1 LNIGTTDLRGDASG
15 GELRKYS
22 IDFFALKTYEDWLLK
37 TNLGTAYNEF
47 ETHHF
52 MRGLNLS
59 NMAETSGYDA
69 WFVNRVY
76 TPDTY
81 GFRPFAG
88 IKLEYDYR
96 KNIFESGSSVTA
108 VNHAVRKDFVTSG
121 HGGLRFEHELVDDLT
136 AIVEGVLET
145 SKTKTVFGGFN
156 YSFDP
161 SASVMLKYAIQEKES
176 LINNIVGAQI
186 RIVF

>member
-1 LNIGTTDLRGDASG
+1 MKGEDSG
-15 GELRKYS
+15 GELKKYS

-37 TNLGTAYNEF
+37 TNFGTAYNEF
-47 ETHHF
+47 QTHHF
-52 MRGLNLS
+52 MRGLNLG
-59 NMAETSGYDA
+59 NMAETSGHDV

-96 KNIFESGSSVTA
+96 KNIFESGSSLTA
-108 VNHAVRKDFVTSG
+108 VNHGARKDFATTA
-121 HGGLRFEHELVDDLT
+121 HGGLRFEQELVEDLS
-136 AIVEGVLET
+136 AIVEGILET

-156 YSFDP
+156 YTFDE
-161 SASVMLKYAIQEKES
+161 STSIMLKYSIQEKEG
-176 LINNIVGAQI
+176 IVNNIVGAQF
-186 RIVF
+186 RIIF